1 MKKNSIYKI
10 LILASLPF
18 LLVSCFAAKDYERP
32 QVVNEANYRTENLP
46 QDTLS
51 IATLSWKELFTDPT
65 LQGYIEEGL
74 KNNMDIRV
82 ALQQIRIAEAYVKQG
97 KARYF
102 PSLSGNAKYT
112 HQELPAQNQFGDIS
126 SISQYELSASLSW
139 EADI

>member
-82 ALQQIRIAEAYVKQG
+82 ALRSEEHT
-97 KARYF
+97 
-102 PSLSGNAKYT
+102 S
-112 HQELPAQNQFGDIS
+112 ELQSRENLVCRLLLEKKKI
-126 SISQYELSASLSW
+126 
-139 EADI
+139 